1 MGQELNKL
9 KKHKIISIVLMAIG
23 ALILLSGIA
32 LTAVIASPIN
42 SVEVTEMMN
51 GQEVTTTKKISTFAF
66 LINMLPN
73 YQLSTLGYLQITEA
87 AAGLV
92 VGIVLLA
99 LGATFFVKTRRKT
112 NEMLAALQDAEEE
125 EEVAQEEQAE
135 ENVEATP
142 TQQAE
147 VKTEQLIG
155 TQLVTTDVASTQAV
169 GTEEVQGV
177 LLPPSQQPTEMR
189 PAPWPMGS
197 PKLLGP
203 NQADHPQH
211 GPRLMNAHPGQPRPQ
226 QAGPRPMGAGGS
238 NQPRPMPNGLQNN
251 KVQDQWTLKAI
262 LVLNHLSHDLTAHK
276 ILNHAQCQIT
286 HKVHDQWVLQIHNQ
300 ALNKLAHVQWELV
313 DLTNQDQC
321 QIVHKTHKVHDQWTL
336 KAILVLNQL
345 VSDLTAHKLTSQD
358 DVQHQ
363 IILKAHGQCVQ
374 DQMVGQTELN

>member
-9 KKHKIISIVLMAIG
+9 KKHKIISMVLMAIG

-73 YQLSTLGYLQITEA
+73 YQLSTLGYLQITGA

-112 NEMLAALQDAEEE
+112 NEMLTALQDAEEE

-147 VKTEQLIG
+147 VKTERLIG
-155 TQLVTTDVASTQAV
+155 TQLVTTDVASTTQAA
-169 GTEEVQGV
+169 GTEEAQGD
-177 LLPPSQQPTEMR
+177 LLPPSQQPTGMR
-189 PAPWPMGS
+189 PAPLPMGS

-203 NQADHPQH
+203 NQAGHSQH
-211 GPRLMNAHPGQPRPQ
+211 GPRPMNAHPGQPRPQ

-238 NQPRPMPNGLQNN
+238 NQPRPMPNGPQNQQGPRPMN
-251 KVQDQWTLKAI
+251 PQGNPRPQPAGVRPNSPQNSQPRPQPAGPRPMGAGR
-262 LVLNHLSHDLTAHK
+262 S
-276 ILNHAQCQIT
+276 
-286 HKVHDQWVLQIHNQ
+286 NQ
-300 ALNKLAHVQWELV
+300 PRPMPNGPQ
-313 DLTNQDQC
+313 NQQGPRPMNP
-321 QIVHKTHKVHDQWTL
+321 QGNPRPQPAGVRPNSPQ
-336 KAILVLNQL
+336 ANQPGPRPKPNNPQGPRPMGPRPNGGPNR
-345 VSDLTAHKLTSQD
+345 A
-358 DVQHQ
+358 
-363 IILKAHGQCVQ
+363 
-374 DQMVGQTELN
+374 

>member
-73 YQLSTLGYLQITEA
+73 YQLSTLGYLQITAA

-125 EEVAQEEQAE
+125 EVAQEEQAE
-135 ENVEATP
+135 ENVEVTP

-155 TQLVTTDVASTQAV
+155 TQLVTTDVASNQAA
-169 GTEEVQGV
+169 GTEQVEGD

-189 PAPWPMGS
+189 PAPSPMGS

-203 NQADHPQH
+203 NQAGHPQH
-211 GPRLMNAHPGQPRPQ
+211 GPRPMNAHPGQPRPQ

-238 NQPRPMPNGLQNN
+238 NQPRPMPNGPQNQQGPRPMN
-251 KVQDQWTLKAI
+251 PQGNPRPQPAGVRPNSPQA
-262 LVLNHLSHDLTAHK
+262 
-276 ILNHAQCQIT
+276 
-286 HKVHDQWVLQIHNQ
+286 NQ
-300 ALNKLAHVQWELV
+300 PGPRPTPNNPQGPRPMGPRPNGGPNRA
-313 DLTNQDQC
+313 
-321 QIVHKTHKVHDQWTL
+321 
-336 KAILVLNQL
+336 
-345 VSDLTAHKLTSQD
+345 
-358 DVQHQ
+358 
-363 IILKAHGQCVQ
+363 
-374 DQMVGQTELN
+374 

>member
-189 PAPWPMGS
+189 PAP
-197 PKLLGP
+197 
-203 NQADHPQH
+203 
-211 GPRLMNAHPGQPRPQ
+211 
-226 QAGPRPMGAGGS
+226 
-238 NQPRPMPNGLQNN
+238 
-251 KVQDQWTLKAI
+251 
-262 LVLNHLSHDLTAHK
+262 
-276 ILNHAQCQIT
+276 
-286 HKVHDQWVLQIHNQ
+286 
-300 ALNKLAHVQWELV
+300 
-313 DLTNQDQC
+313 
-321 QIVHKTHKVHDQWTL
+321 
-336 KAILVLNQL
+336 
-345 VSDLTAHKLTSQD
+345 
-358 DVQHQ
+358 
-363 IILKAHGQCVQ
+363 
-374 DQMVGQTELN
+374 

>member
-1 MGQELNKL
+1 
-9 KKHKIISIVLMAIG
+9 MAIG

-73 YQLSTLGYLQITEA
+73 YQLSTLGYLQITAA

-125 EEVAQEEQAE
+125 EVAQEEQAE
-135 ENVEATP
+135 ENVEVTP

-155 TQLVTTDVASTQAV
+155 TQLVTTDVASNQAA
-169 GTEEVQGV
+169 GTEQVEGD

-189 PAPWPMGS
+189 PAPSPMGS

-203 NQADHPQH
+203 NQAGHPQH
-211 GPRLMNAHPGQPRPQ
+211 GPRPMNAHPGQPRPQ

-238 NQPRPMPNGLQNN
+238 NQPRPMPNGPQNQQGPRPMN
-251 KVQDQWTLKAI
+251 PQGNPRPQPAGVRPNSPQA
-262 LVLNHLSHDLTAHK
+262 
-276 ILNHAQCQIT
+276 
-286 HKVHDQWVLQIHNQ
+286 NQ
-300 ALNKLAHVQWELV
+300 PGPRPTPNNPQGPRPMGPRPNGGPNRA
-313 DLTNQDQC
+313 
-321 QIVHKTHKVHDQWTL
+321 
-336 KAILVLNQL
+336 
-345 VSDLTAHKLTSQD
+345 
-358 DVQHQ
+358 
-363 IILKAHGQCVQ
+363 
-374 DQMVGQTELN
+374 

>member
-73 YQLSTLGYLQITEA
+73 YQLSTLGYLQITAA

-99 LGATFFVKTRRKT
+99 LGATFFVKTRCKT
-112 NEMLAALQDAEEE
+112 NEMLAALQDAE

-155 TQLVTTDVASTQAV
+155 TQLVTTDVASTQAAD
-169 GTEEVQGV
+169 TEEVQGD
-177 LLPPSQQPTEMR
+177 LLPPSQQSTEMR
-189 PAPWPMGS
+189 PAPLPMGS

-238 NQPRPMPNGLQNN
+238 NQPRPMPNGPQNQQGPRPMN
-251 KVQDQWTLKAI
+251 PQGNPRPQPPGPRPNGQQNSQPRPMPNNPQGPRPMGAP
-262 LVLNHLSHDLTAHK
+262 NPQPRPQQAGPRPMGAGGS
-276 ILNHAQCQIT
+276 
-286 HKVHDQWVLQIHNQ
+286 NQ
-300 ALNKLAHVQWELV
+300 PRPMPNGPQ
-313 DLTNQDQC
+313 NQQGPRPMNP
-321 QIVHKTHKVHDQWTL
+321 QGNPRPQPAGVRPNSPQ
-336 KAILVLNQL
+336 ANQPGPRP
-345 VSDLTAHKLTSQD
+345 TPNNPQGPRPMGPRPNGGPNRA
-358 DVQHQ
+358 
-363 IILKAHGQCVQ
+363 
-374 DQMVGQTELN
+374 